1 MTGEMLREIEENLR
15 KAAWLVASAA
25 RAGRYNS
32 VLFSS
37 ARRHE
42 GTTTTV
48 LGVARQLKEHYGI
61 RPLLVALDRLTP
73 RRARRLGL
81 RLRADEWPRG
91 AGPASGS
98 RLRESDSGISVLLA
112 GMGPGA
118 DQEAAAT
125 LRSVLTEVGP
135 AFDVILVDTPAVLER
150 ACAVEAGAVIPRMI
164 LVVEAGRTP
173 YGMLARVKS
182 QLSTANIAIVGTVL
196 NKHKRYTPRW
206 IYQWVT
212 S

>member
-1 MTGEMLREIEENLR
+1 LREIEENLR

-25 RAGRYNS
+25 REGRYNG

-42 GTTTTV
+42 GATTTA
-48 LGVARQLKEHYGI
+48 LGVAHQLKAHYGM
-61 RPLLVALDRLTP
+61 RPLLVELDRLRP
-73 RRARRLGL
+73 RLARRLGL
-81 RLRADEWPRG
+81 DLAVDHGLPG
-91 AGPASGS
+91 AGPASPA
-98 RLRESDSGISVLLA
+98 RLQETASGVSVLLA
-112 GMGPGA
+112 GTGPGA
-118 DQEAAAT
+118 DREAAVT
-125 LRSVLTEVGP
+125 LRSALAEVGP
-135 AFDVILVDTPAVLER
+135 AFDVILVDTPPVLER

-173 YGMLARVKS
+173 YGMLARVRS